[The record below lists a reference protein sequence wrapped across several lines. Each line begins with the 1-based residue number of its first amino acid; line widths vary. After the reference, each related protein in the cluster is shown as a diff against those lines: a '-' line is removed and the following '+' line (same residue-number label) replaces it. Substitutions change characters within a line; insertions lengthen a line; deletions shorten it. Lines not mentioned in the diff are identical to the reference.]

1 MLSKFSVKK
10 PYTVLVAV
18 IAVIVIGVVA
28 LSRMTMDLLPN
39 MTLPYVIV
47 ITMDPGASPTEV
59 ESQVTSPIESALA
72 TTSNLKNIQSV
83 SYNSYSTV
91 ILEYEQTSNMDS
103 TMIEIQQGIDQIK
116 GNFPDGV
123 SSPIVMQLN
132 PDMLPIMVAAVT
144 VEGEDSIGT
153 ADYVTS
159 DVIPQLEG
167 VEGVASVNASG
178 GVTETIQ
185 VTLNQDKIDKLN
197 KRINKAIDE
206 QFKDAEAELK
216 RNEKQLE
223 DGKSE
228 LESGKQQAASQLAA
242 GQTELA
248 TQKAQLYATAA
259 DMEQNLTV
267 LQAGKTVL
275 EKIAAALKDPGV
287 LYTSFKYGTFEGM
300 RGERYF
306 TDFTEDS
313 LKELFETIPV
323 LQVFNLWITSDVRP
337 GREEERWINILAR
350 RN

>member
-28 LSRMTMDLLPN
+28 ISRMTMDLLPN
-39 MTLPYVIV
+39 MTLPYVLV
-47 ITMDPGASPTEV
+47 ITTDPGASPTEV
-59 ESQVTSPIESALA
+59 ESQVTAPIEATLA

-103 TMIEIQQGIDQIK
+103 TMIEIQQGLDQVK
-116 GNFPDGV
+116 GNLPDAAGTPMV
-123 SSPIVMQLN
+123 IQIN
-132 PDMLPIMVAAVT
+132 PNMIPIMVAAVT
-144 VEGEDSIGT
+144 VEGEDSIRT

-197 KRINKAIDE
+197 KRISKAIDE

-216 RNEKQLE
+216 QNKQKLE

-228 LESGKQQAASQLAA
+228 LESGKQQAANQLAA
-242 GQTELA
+242 GTDRA
-248 TQKAQLYATAA
+248 SDSKGTA
-259 DMEQNLTV
+259 LC
-267 LQAGKTVL
+267 
-275 EKIAAALKDPGV
+275 
-287 LYTSFKYGTFEGM
+287 
-300 RGERYF
+300 
-306 TDFTEDS
+306 DS
-313 LKELFETIPV
+313 
-323 LQVFNLWITSDVRP
+323 R
-337 GREEERWINILAR
+337 
-350 RN
+350 